1 MTTAAVWSRDRRL
14 EARVVLVYGEAHYR
28 GGMRATV
35 WGATAAEQ
43 AAAYPCDDLA
53 PDPAE
58 AWFRAVTVR
67 APRATVF
74 RWLCQLRVAPYS
86 YDLLDNAGRRSPRT
100 LTPGVERL
108 AAGQR
113 FMSIFTLVDF
123 AVDEQIT
130 LRMTAPRALA
140 FFGPLTVTYA
150 VRDHEGGTRLVVK
163 LNVGGRRK
171 VLLAWGDLVMMR
183 RQLLTLR
190 RLAESTA

>member
-1 MTTAAVWSRDRRL
+1 
-14 EARVVLVYGEAHYR
+14 
-28 GGMRATV
+28 MRATV
-35 WGATAAEQ
+35 WGATATEQ
-43 AAAYPCDDLA
+43 AASYPCDDLA

-67 APRATVF
+67 APRPTVF

-108 AAGQR
+108 AVGQR

-130 LRMTAPRALA
+130 LRNTAPRALA
-140 FFGPLTVTYA
+140 VFGPLTVTYA
-150 VRDHEGGTRLVVK
+150 VRDHEDGTRLVVK

-183 RQLLTLR
+183 RQLMTLR